1 MGGNYL
7 PPLTETDQ
15 LSNLQMSGCV
25 SLALPNTGSPATQRH
40 KMWADV
46 ATDFS
51 SKAYNPVAA
60 TTKVYHDQRQVVD
73 STCKVAGW
81 VILHT
86 TINRTV

>member
-51 SKAYNPVAA
+51 SKAYNPDEAVCFRDALSCGC
-60 TTKVYHDQRQVVD
+60 YHQGV
-73 STCKVAGW
+73 S
-81 VILHT
+81 
-86 TINRTV
+86 